1 MAYTAPEATL
11 DGWTRFPGGS
21 ITKTIVREVLS
32 RSPVQEPQTPSGYS
46 GPGTDDAELEKVL
59 ESLRTNI
66 KIVGIGGAGC
76 NTINRMVEAGL
87 SGADLY
93 AANTDAQHLLTI
105 HAPKKLLLGRRLT
118 RGLGAGALPQI
129 GEEAAK
135 EIEDEI
141 KAHIAGA
148 DIVFLTCGLGGGTG
162 TGGISVFA
170 RIAKDLGALTIAIVT
185 LPFSSE
191 GLVRMENA
199 EYGLEKIR
207 HIVDTAIVIPNDK
220 LLQVNSRLP
229 LNAAFKVADE
239 VLLRS
244 IRGITEII
252 TKPGLV
258 NLDFNDIRTIM
269 RSGGVAMIGLGE
281 ASEEER
287 ATEAINQ
294 AINSPLLDVDIS
306 EATGALVNV
315 TGGPDMTVSD
325 AQKVVEEVHGRINPN
340 ARIIWGAGIDPALER
355 TIRVMLVVVGVKS
368 KQILGPAGRRGGRPE
383 HLEVDFVR

>member
-1 MAYTAPEATL
+1 M
-11 DGWTRFPGGS
+11 
-21 ITKTIVREVLS
+21 LS
-32 RSPVQEPQTPSGYS
+32 RAPAEEPPAPSGY
-46 GPGTDDAELEKVL
+46 GAPGADDAELEKVL

-76 NTINRMVEAGL
+76 NTINRMVEAGVA
-87 SGADLY
+87 GAEMF
-93 AANTDAQHLLTI
+93 AANTDAQHLLTV
-105 HAPKKLLLGRRLT
+105 HAPRKILLGRRLT

-135 EIEDEI
+135 EVEDEI
-141 KAHIAGA
+141 KAQLAGA

-170 RIAKDLGALTIAIVT
+170 RLAKDLGALTIAIVT

-207 HIVDTAIVIPNDK
+207 HQVDTAIVIPNDK
-220 LLQVNSRLP
+220 LLAINPRLP

-239 VLLRS
+239 VLMRS
-244 IRGITEII
+244 IKGITEII

-258 NLDFNDIRTIM
+258 NLDFNDIKTIM
-269 RSGGVAMIGLGE
+269 KSGGVAMIGLGE
-281 ASEEER
+281 ASEEDR
-287 ATEAINQ
+287 ATEAINM

-315 TGGPDMTVSD
+315 TGGPDMTVTD
-325 AQKVVEEVHGRINPN
+325 AQKVVEEVHSRINPN
-340 ARIIWGAGIDPALER
+340 ARIIWGAAIDPALER
-355 TIRVMLVVVGVKS
+355 TIRVMLVIVGVRS
-368 KQILGPAGRRGGRPE
+368 KQILGPAARRGGRPE
-383 HLEVDFVR
+383 HMELDFVR